1 MPAYEPLVLCPQGLA
16 HRALRHSL
24 AIHGQTLAS
33 EGLYGIR
40 FDPCWTKGGTRPR
53 GRQLPVLSKEALL
66 QGRAQCGR
74 PQVAADKRTSRKA
87 GQGSDFPALWTSSEA
102 QPHSD
107 KMVPS
112 DSVQWEDFFSRLTWE
127 LTRDAAK
134 IQSPTD
140 PSL

>member
-1 MPAYEPLVLCPQGLA
+1 M
-16 HRALRHSL
+16 
-24 AIHGQTLAS
+24 
-33 EGLYGIR
+33 
-40 FDPCWTKGGTRPR
+40 
-53 GRQLPVLSKEALL
+53 
-66 QGRAQCGR
+66 
-74 PQVAADKRTSRKA
+74 AADKRMSRKA

>member
-1 MPAYEPLVLCPQGLA
+1 M
-16 HRALRHSL
+16 L

-66 QGRAQCGR
+66 QGRVQCGR

-112 DSVQWEDFFSRLTWE
+112 DSVQWEDFFH
-127 LTRDAAK
+127 A
-134 IQSPTD
+134 SPGN
-140 PSL
+140 